1 MIDQCIQNCKI
12 SSESNLCS
20 ISINKGKIVDIG
32 KTPLKAEKT
41 IDAKGNLVL
50 PGLIDVHV
58 HFRDPGMTY
67 KEDFESGSHAAA
79 NGGFTTILDM
89 PNTIPPT
96 NTAKAFQG
104 KLQIA
109 SKKSIVDFGLHA
121 GISDLKEIEKVSAL
135 KPASFKIFMDTDD
148 GGFLNEA
155 FKTIS
160 ELYKIEKRDINIQN
174 NSNLTKPVIT
184 LHAENKDIVNQ
195 CTEQLKSKEQNNP
208 SDYALAR
215 PSVAE
220 EVAVAQAIALTYHYQ
235 TKTHFCHV
243 STQKSLEMINI
254 SKSFLNNISN
264 EITPQ
269 HLFLDSSAFKKF
281 GNLAKTN
288 PPLREYSEKISWE
301 NLDQIDLIGT
311 DHAPHSIEEKKKG
324 VWDSSP
330 GIPNL
335 EVVLKL
341 LLTEYSRKKISLES
355 IKRLLCENPA
365 KIFNLNNKGFI
376 KVGMDADLVIID
388 LKKEGIINSEEFYSK
403 AHYTPFEG
411 IKYKGAP
418 IMTICRGK
426 LVMDN
431 NNVHQNQGFHI
442 YP

>member
-1 MIDQCIQNCKI
+1 MIDLCIQNCKI
-12 SSESNLCS
+12 SSERNLCS
-20 ISINKGKIVDIG
+20 ISINQGKIVDIG
-32 KTPLKAEKT
+32 KTPSKAEKT
-41 IDAKGNLVL
+41 IDAKENLVL

-58 HFRDPGMTY
+58 HFRDPGLTY
-67 KEDFESGSHAAA
+67 KEDFKSGSHAAA

-89 PNTIPPT
+89 PNTVPPT
-96 NTAKAFQG
+96 NTAKNFQN
-104 KLQIA
+104 KLEIA

-121 GISDLKEIEKVSAL
+121 GVSDLKEIEKIAPLS
-135 KPASFKIFMDTDD
+135 PASFKIFMDTVD
-148 GGFLNEA
+148 GGFLKES

-160 ELYKIEKRDINIQN
+160 ELSIEENNDINIQN
-174 NSNLTKPVIT
+174 NSNLAKPVIT

-195 CTEQLKSKEQNNP
+195 CTEQLKSKEQNIP
-208 SDYALAR
+208 SDYTLAR

-243 STQKSLEMINI
+243 STQKSLDMINS
-254 SKSFLNNISN
+254 SKSFLNNISA

-281 GNLAKTN
+281 GNLSKTN
-288 PPLREYSEKISWE
+288 PPLRKYSEKVSWE
-301 NLDQIDLIGT
+301 NLSKIDLIGT

-341 LLTEYSRKKISLES
+341 LLSKYHEQKISLDS

-365 KIFNLNNKGFI
+365 KIFNLKNKGFI
-376 KVGMDADLVIID
+376 KIGMDADIVIID
-388 LKKEGIINSEEFYSK
+388 LKREGIINSEEFYSK
-403 AHYTPFEG
+403 GHYTPFEG
-411 IKYKGAP
+411 MKYHGAP
-418 IMTICRGK
+418 IMTICRGN
-426 LVMDN
+426 LVMEN
-431 NNVHQNQGFHI
+431 NDVYQNQGI
-442 YP
+442 PAYP